1 MLAPALVNSNDNRY
15 RLFVLKK
22 LRTEPA
28 RRGAPVGVLPLTVA
42 LFATLAAS
50 ALVAVAVGATGVP
63 IAETARLIWAG
74 LTGGTIGTGDGSQ
87 YSVIWEIRAP
97 RVILAALVGAGLAL
111 AGVACQALV
120 RNPLADP
127 FILGISSGASVG
139 ASMVVTTGFLIGLG
153 VAGPALAAF
162 AGAVVASVIV
172 YLLSR
177 GPDGTVSPLRL
188 VLTGVVLAYA
198 FQGVASAIVFF
209 DPAGDSARSVLFW
222 LLGGLGGAQWS
233 LVPLVVV
240 TVAVGFLAVIRLHHD
255 LDVLAQGDESAAA
268 LGASPDRIRMQ
279 LFLVVVGVTSVL
291 VSVAGTV
298 GFVGL
303 VVPHA
308 VRLIVGPTHRK
319 VLVIA
324 PFVGAILLV
333 WVDLVGR
340 VVVAPR
346 ELPLGVVTAVLGV
359 PVFIVLLRQRG
370 FLLGG
375 AS

>member
-1 MLAPALVNSNDNRY
+1 MLVPPLVNANDNRY
-15 RLFVLKK
+15 RFFVLQKS
-22 LRTEPA
+22 RTEPA

-42 LFATLAAS
+42 LVATLAAS

-74 LTGGTIGTGDGSQ
+74 LTGGTIGTDDVSQ

-139 ASMVVTTGFLIGLG
+139 ASLVVTTGFLIGLG

-162 AGAVVASVIV
+162 AGAVLASVIV

-177 GPDGTVSPLRL
+177 GPGGTVSPLRL

-298 GFVGL
+298 GFLGL

-346 ELPLGVVTAVLGV
+346 ELPLGVVTAVIGV
-359 PVFIVLLRQRG
+359 PVFIVLLRRRG